1 MLQMTT
7 KQKTTLLW
15 KKLANEKKIKYYDVA
30 AYALIKAIY
39 SKSNEK
45 LDVARA
51 MLLKAFTPITNTN
64 KLDNGAQPFQGLAW
78 SLDYANYSD
87 LVKELDESGKALFES
102 LWKALRKED
111 WVDTTYAYILVRTD
125 IPLVH
130 QLVQAAH
137 ATMLMGQQVPAWKHD
152 ARRQH
157 FCVLD
162 GGDESEL
169 REFGAKIQRLG
180 IKAAYFW
187 EPDAQKL
194 WNGLPR
200 KEVTA
205 IALHP
210 LRKSV
215 AVRKGFLSEKKL
227 LEM

>member
-1 MLQMTT
+1 MTT
-7 KQKTTLLW
+7 KEKAAALW

-45 LDVARA
+45 LEVARGL
-51 MLLKAFTPITNTN
+51 LLKAFTPITNAN
-64 KLDNGAQPFQGLAW
+64 KLNNGARPFQSLEW
-78 SLDYANYSD
+78 SLNLLNYSE
-87 LVKELDESGKALFES
+87 LIRELDAADLPEFES

-111 WVDTTYAYILVRTD
+111 WTDTTYAYILVRTD
-125 IPLVH
+125 IPKVH

-152 ARRQH
+152 ARNQH

-162 GGDESEL
+162 GGNESEL

-187 EPDAQKL
+187 ESDAQKL

-210 LRKSV
+210 LRKSMTQ
-215 AVRKGFLSEKKL
+215 RKGFLSEKKL
-227 LEM
+227 LKM

>member
-1 MLQMTT
+1 MTT
-7 KQKTTLLW
+7 KEKTATLW

-30 AYALIKAIY
+30 AYALIKAIC

-45 LDVARA
+45 LEVARGL
-51 MLLKAFTPITNTN
+51 LLKAFTPITNVN
-64 KLDNGAQPFQGLAW
+64 KLGNGARPFQGLEW
-78 SLDYANYSD
+78 SLNWANYSD
-87 LVKELDESGKALFES
+87 LIKELDEAGKAEFES

-111 WVDTTYAYILVRTD
+111 WTDTTYAYILVRTD
-125 IPLVH
+125 IPKVH

-137 ATMLMGQQVPAWKHD
+137 ATMLMGQQVPSWKHD
-152 ARRQH
+152 ARHQH

-180 IKAAYFW
+180 VKAAYFW

-210 LRKSV
+210 LRRSV
-215 AVRKGFLSEKKL
+215 AQRKGFLSEKKL